1 MQKVES
7 LLFCKF
13 NVSFP
18 KICDIIQIMK
28 VTKGATT
35 VANFTI
41 QGLRMKSE
49 YMMEKIR
56 QSAVLETFEQFKK
69 ADEHYYR
76 TSEGGA
82 EVTRLIKELENLGA
96 NMEIVTDT
104 DLEIRDKIFA
114 E

>member
-1 MQKVES
+1 
-7 LLFCKF
+7 
-13 NVSFP
+13 
-18 KICDIIQIMK
+18 
-28 VTKGATT
+28 
-35 VANFTI
+35 
-41 QGLRMKSE
+41 MKSE

>member
-1 MQKVES
+1 
-7 LLFCKF
+7 
-13 NVSFP
+13 
-18 KICDIIQIMK
+18 MK

-35 VANFTI
+35 MANFTI

-56 QSAVLETFEQFKK
+56 QDAILETFEQFKK

-96 NMEIVTDT
+96 NMEMVTDT

>member
-1 MQKVES
+1 M
-7 LLFCKF
+7 
-13 NVSFP
+13 
-18 KICDIIQIMK
+18 
-28 VTKGATT
+28 
-35 VANFTI
+35 ANFTI

-56 QSAVLETFEQFKK
+56 QDAILETFEQFKK

-96 NMEIVTDT
+96 NMEMVTDT

>member
-1 MQKVES
+1 
-7 LLFCKF
+7 
-13 NVSFP
+13 
-18 KICDIIQIMK
+18 
-28 VTKGATT
+28 
-35 VANFTI
+35 
-41 QGLRMKSE
+41 MKSE

-56 QSAVLETFEQFKK
+56 QDAILETFEQFKK

-104 DLEIRDKIFA
+104 DLEIRDKVFA